1 MEIKAS
7 EATQVGGDPGP
18 DAQVI
23 GALDEGKSDS
33 SSESFKVE
41 ITGASEHTSDLSM
54 KERLEKEK
62 RDTTSVKV
70 EPREVDLDD
79 PLNKPLKAI
88 FLASPSPW
96 MFPLRLRSSPL
107 RQGRIP
113 RVSALGRNHPGRSQ
127 RNTRNDR
134 RPRST
139 RTSLSHV
146 LIFVDCVNRLLAPDF
161 GAFL

>member
-23 GALDEGKSDS
+23 GALDEGKSES
-33 SSESFKVE
+33 SSESFEIE
-41 ITGASEHTSDLSM
+41 ITGASEHTSELSM

-79 PLNKPLKAI
+79 PLNKPLKVI
-88 FLASPSPW
+88 LPGKSQPMDVPPTSSVVTPPSGKDSKSK
-96 MFPLRLRSSPL
+96 RSRKEPS
-107 RQGRIP
+107 GK
-113 RVSALGRNHPGRSQ
+113 RSKK
-127 RNTRNDR
+127 
-134 RPRST
+134 
-139 RTSLSHV
+139 HKK
-146 LIFVDCVNRLLAPDF
+146 
-161 GAFL
+161 